1 MKRIIIVED
10 DKFMREE
17 LTSIFEKENYSVS
30 CITSFLH
37 TAEDILK
44 ETADLVLLDINLPL
58 ASGFEICRMVKRKSS
73 IPILVLTSRDQLRDE
88 IHALELGADEYITKP
103 CHKERLLA
111 RVENILRRY
120 EDRKQFIERQ
130 GIRLD
135 RETYTMYANGKSFV
149 LPENQGIIMEL
160 LLQHAN
166 DVVTKKMIY
175 HAIWGTTEYIDENAV
190 QVNITRLK
198 KNLENYNLRQKIM
211 TVRGKGYCFMLDGDA
226 QNDE

>member
-10 DKFMREE
+10 DRFMREE
-17 LTSIFEKENYSVS
+17 LTLIFEKENYSVI

-37 TAEDILK
+37 TVDDILR
-44 ETADLVLLDINLPL
+44 ESADLVLLDINLPM

-73 IPILVLTSRDQLRDE
+73 IPILVLTSREQLKDE
-88 IHALELGADEYITKP
+88 IYALELGADEYITKP

-149 LPENQGIIMEL
+149 LPENQGKIMEL
-160 LLQHAN
+160 LLHYAN
-166 DVVTKKMIY
+166 DVVTKEMIFE
-175 HAIWGTTEYIDENAV
+175 AIWGTTEFIDENAV
-190 QVNITRLK
+190 QVNLTRLK
-198 KNLENYNLRQKIM
+198 KNLENLKLRQKIM
-211 TVRGKGYCFMLDGDA
+211 TVRGKGYCFTLDEDA
-226 QNDE
+226 NNEE